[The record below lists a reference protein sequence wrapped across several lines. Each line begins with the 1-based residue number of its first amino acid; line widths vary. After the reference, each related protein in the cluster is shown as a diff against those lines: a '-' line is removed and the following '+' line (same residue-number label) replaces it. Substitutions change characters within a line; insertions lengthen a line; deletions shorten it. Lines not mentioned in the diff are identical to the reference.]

1 MANKNPAS
9 PGRHLCQ
16 ECYDY
21 YMQKGTTQRR
31 SELGVS
37 MNYILKF
44 VYLLCSLQAAP
55 VPPTPVWPLS
65 ESVNECVSFLPQ
77 QGDAKSGSQIRR
89 RQIVAAQ
96 HGGK

>member
-9 PGRHLCQ
+9 PSRHLCQ
-16 ECYDY
+16 ECYGY

-55 VPPTPVWPLS
+55 VPPTPVRPLS
-65 ESVNECVSFLPQ
+65 KSVNERVSFLPQ
-77 QGDAKSGSQIRR
+77 QGDAESGSQIRR
-89 RQIVAAQ
+89 QIAAAQ
-96 HGGK
+96 CGGK